1 MNAGQLA
8 LGFPVLERDPAQ
20 TLIAV
25 SCQAAARAALAQW
38 RDWPGG
44 TLLLVGDAGAG
55 KSHLAAV
62 WAQDTSARAIDL
74 ASEALALI
82 SGGYV
87 VAQTLIVEDVDRWIE
102 ERAQHV
108 EAALIALL
116 DAVKA
121 ERTGPLLLTARA
133 RSPEWPVTTPDLA
146 SRLAVPPVVEIEAA
160 TDEDLA
166 AVFEKQLADR
176 RATPGPG
183 LTEYVLRRAHR
194 SFGALERLAGGLD
207 TLALERKQR
216 ISRNLARELLGEHE
230 GGEEADHD

>member
-1 MNAGQLA
+1 MKAGQLA

-25 SCQAAARAALAQW
+25 SSQAAARAALAQW

-62 WAQDTSARAIDL
+62 WAQDTAARAIDL
-74 ASEALALI
+74 ALEAGALI
-82 SGGYV
+82 GGGDFD
-87 VAQTLIVEDVDRWIE
+87 ARTLVVEDVDRRIGE
-102 ERAQHV
+102 PTQHV

-121 ERTGPLLLTARA
+121 ERTGPLLLTARVRPPKWA
-133 RSPEWPVTTPDLA
+133 VRTPDLV

-166 AVFEKQLADR
+166 SVFEKQLADR
-176 RATPGPG
+176 GATPAPG

-216 ISRNLARELLGEHE
+216 ISRNLARELLGEPE
-230 GGEEADHD
+230 SGEEGDHD